1 MMISKVYSFI
11 CENNMI
17 TKGDKIICGLSG
29 GADSTCLFL
38 VLYELREKL
47 DISLEA
53 LHVNHCLRGSES
65 DNDEAFCRNLC
76 EKLNIPFT
84 SVSCNVKDYS
94 ENNSLSVEEAARKL
108 RYSVLEKK
116 SAGKKIATA
125 HNANDNLETLLLNIV
140 RGTALKGLAGIP
152 PIRGNIIRPML
163 SVTRN
168 EIEEYLL
175 KHGQNFVTDSTN
187 LSDDYTRNKIRHKII
202 PLMKEINGSVI
213 ETSIRSLDILRKE
226 NNYIEDEVENALK
239 KCRVG
244 NKLINIRLFS
254 KVITERCIIR
264 ILSENALPYSYDKVS
279 KVCKILETGGK
290 INVSGNFYFISD
302 RESIELKEIPPP
314 KKVEFRSEAL
324 KIGDNSI
331 YPGIILKCEIIQ
343 CDNLK
348 KIKDVHKKS
357 TYYLLDYD
365 KIKGRTVLRSRRFG
379 DKIQLTGRSFFS
391 SVKKLINEIVPPDMR
406 SSIHFIEDEE
416 GTVFAEHIGI
426 AKRVAPDENT
436 CRFLKITV
444 GKK

>member
-1 MMISKVYSFI
+1 MINKIYSFI
-11 CENNMI
+11 CENDMLA
-17 TKGDKIICGLSG
+17 KDDKVICGLSG
-29 GADSTCLFL
+29 GADSTCLL
-38 VLYELREKL
+38 LALYELRERL

-65 DNDEAFCRNLC
+65 DRDEAFCRNLC

-84 SVSCNVKDYS
+84 VVSCNVKDYS
-94 ENNSLSVEEAARKL
+94 ESNSLSVEEAARKL
-108 RYSVLEKK
+108 RYSAFEKN

-125 HNANDNLETLLLNIV
+125 HNANDNLETMLLNIA

-152 PIRGNIIRPML
+152 PIRENIIRPL
-163 SVTRN
+163 LAVTRN

-175 KHGQNFVTDSTN
+175 KHGQSFVTDSTN

-202 PLMKEINGSVI
+202 PLMQEINVSVI
-213 ETSIRSLDILRKE
+213 ETTIRSIGVLRAE
-226 NNYIEDEVENALK
+226 NDFIEAEVENALK
-239 KCRVG
+239 KCRNG
-244 NKLINIRLFS
+244 NKLVNIGLFS
-254 KVITERCIIR
+254 RVVAERCIIR

-279 KVCKILETGGK
+279 EAYKILGTGGK
-290 INVSGNFYFISD
+290 FNVSGDFYFISD
-302 RESIELKEIPPP
+302 CGSIELKQIPPP
-314 KKVEFRSEAL
+314 PKIEFYSETL
-324 KIGDNSI
+324 KIGNNSI
-331 YPGIILKCEIIQ
+331 YPGIIFKCEIIQ

-391 SVKKLINEIVPPDMR
+391 SVKKLINETVPPSMR

-416 GTVFAEHIGI
+416 GTIFAEHIGI
-426 AKRVAPDENT
+426 AERVTPDENT